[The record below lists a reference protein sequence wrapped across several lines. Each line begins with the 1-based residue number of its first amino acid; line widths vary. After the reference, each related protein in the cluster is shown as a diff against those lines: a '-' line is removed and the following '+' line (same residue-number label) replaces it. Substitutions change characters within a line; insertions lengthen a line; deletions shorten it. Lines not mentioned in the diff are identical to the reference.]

1 MQSSENHSSSG
12 VKARNPRRGSEKR
25 KRGPKI
31 DFRVT
36 PDELAQIVASAD
48 RAGQSVG
55 SYVRSRCLKTPK
67 TRAVRRPPVAT
78 AQLAQLL
85 GIVGSTG
92 GALQRIA
99 QHVGSAGSPTVNEI
113 ASALS
118 DFRQAAS
125 AILQTLGK
133 RAHDY

>member
-1 MQSSENHSSSG
+1 MHESENQTVSR
-12 VKARNPRRGSEKR
+12 VTARNPRRGSEKR

-31 DFRVT
+31 DFRVN
-36 PDELAQIVASAD
+36 PDELAQIMASAD

-55 SYVRSRCLKTPK
+55 SYVRSCCLKTPK

-85 GIVGSTG
+85 GMLGSTG

-99 QHVGSAGSPTVNEI
+99 QHLGSAGSQTVNEI
-113 ASALS
+113 ESALS